1 VTNTPVQPPVPSAD
15 THIGAPGITTALFV
29 VTPFLILFGGFLH
42 WVNLGKTFDWAI
54 FQTMLGT
61 ALFWVG
67 VAGFLTA
74 VLLAG
79 VRAMLQR
86 QTDVLLRA
94 GGDDRAV

>member
-1 VTNTPVQPPVPSAD
+1 VPLAD
-15 THIGAPGITTALFV
+15 THIRAPGITAALFI
-29 VTPFLILFGGFLH
+29 VTPFLMLFGGFLH
-42 WVNLGKTFDWAI
+42 WVNLGKAFDWAI

-61 ALFWVG
+61 ALFWIG

-86 QTDVLLRA
+86 QTDVLLSARHHDTA
-94 GGDDRAV
+94 P